1 MERDVNKIRER
12 VDLEKE
18 IEETAKQILEYK
30 KTAKNLDGEAL
41 DLLNDEV
48 DLLTKKMDGLKAIK
62 KENQEILGLEEKSI
76 KDKSR
81 QIAADYD
88 IADAKKRSADYL
100 KTMQDIDKSRGKY
113 SSAEKEFLISK
124 LKNQRKM
131 IANNI
136 ELAKDAKAI
145 NSATDQLLGK
155 FGTSISQLKEMKK
168 NAMLFTRALLAN
180 PLVLLGTI
188 VAGMALAFADS
199 VKHTREVSKNLNMS
213 LVTSQKLSR
222 ELKGMTFS
230 FGFIAEQLKKIAE
243 GDFKGLAKD
252 FAMAGKNFLLGV
264 SESDIVGAMNAM
276 KSIKGEI
283 LSTEDATRIAQTAT
297 TLGMS
302 SDNMMNVARQM
313 QLAGSGAANINEA
326 MDQVSALAI
335 DMGAL
340 EVDNVKDIDGIMKDI
355 AANTEAFAAYGKDGG
370 ANMIKAAAHAKK
382 LGLELSSM
390 VKISDSLL
398 EFEDSIEKE
407 MEASLMIGKQLNY
420 DRARALALE
429 GDMAGAAREVA
440 NQVGGLSG
448 FNQMNVLQKR
458 SLAASVGLDVSEFQ
472 KLLGG
477 GGEEEKDPV
486 IKSQDELRGSI
497 DKLRDAMSQS
507 IKTTAMETVQTA
519 AMVTG
524 LGFLAKKP
532 LMKAGSKVA
541 DMGRKL
547 VGKAPKGVSGRNA
560 EAFAKLASEG
570 TEQVAKKGGL
580 GILKKIGGKI
590 GMKGLGVGLKKIPLL
605 GLLTSG
611 VFAAGRAMKGDFAGA
626 GLELASGAASTIP
639 GVGTGTSFALDAML
653 LARDLNKGEGVN
665 QEAVQNEF
673 NDLTTEQQRQVE
685 QAKSMS
691 LSNQELVETL
701 KLMNEN
707 NETQMAEYI
716 AILQQISTNTAQTA
730 TNVDGITNN

>member
-1 MERDVNKIRER
+1 
-12 VDLEKE
+12 
-18 IEETAKQILEYK
+18 
-30 KTAKNLDGEAL
+30 
-41 DLLNDEV
+41 
-48 DLLTKKMDGLKAIK
+48 
-62 KENQEILGLEEKSI
+62 
-76 KDKSR
+76 
-81 QIAADYD
+81 
-88 IADAKKRSADYL
+88 
-100 KTMQDIDKSRGKY
+100 
-113 SSAEKEFLISK
+113 
-124 LKNQRKM
+124 
-131 IANNI
+131 
-136 ELAKDAKAI
+136 
-145 NSATDQLLGK
+145 
-155 FGTSISQLKEMKK
+155 
-168 NAMLFTRALLAN
+168 
-180 PLVLLGTI
+180 
-188 VAGMALAFADS
+188 
-199 VKHTREVSKNLNMS
+199 MS

-276 KSIKGEI
+276 KAISGEI

-302 SDNMMNVARQM
+302 SDNMMNVAKQM
-313 QLAGSGAANINEA
+313 QLAGSGAANLNEA

-340 EVDNVKDIDGIMKDI
+340 EADNVKDIDGIMKDI

-382 LGLELSSM
+382 LGLELSSI

-507 IKTTAMETVQTA
+507 VKTTAMETVQTA

-532 LMKAGSKVA
+532 LMKVGSKVM
-541 DMGRKL
+541 DMGRKV
-547 VGKAPKGVSGRNA
+547 VGKAPKLSGRNA
-560 EAFAKLASEG
+560 EAFAKLAQEGGKKEVVKKTASALAQEG
-570 TEQVAKKGGL
+570 TETVVKKGGAS
-580 GILKKIGGKI
+580 ILSKIGSKIGGKI

-639 GVGTGTSFALDAML
+639 GIGTGTSFALDAAL
-653 LARDLNKGEGVN
+653 LARDLTKGEGVN
-665 QEAVQNEF
+665 QEAVQSEF